1 MVVPRHEASRRLSP
15 SFLLV
20 FVTLLC
26 TAMGLGG
33 IRLYSLYLEHRLSE
47 VSLRIERS
55 LDRNAELDRKLS
67 TLLSPQRVYHVA
79 RGELGMLPPQGM
91 ISLRVVLP
99 GNPGTMPLA
108 TGVPGVSGT
117 RETFMEKSLRLFVD
131 KANAQD

>member
-1 MVVPRHEASRRLSP
+1 MVIPRHEASRRLSP

-55 LDRNAELDRKLS
+55 LDRNAELERKLS

-79 RGELGMLPPQGM
+79 RGELVDRVALEVARRRGITAGSDEDGDEADGQRRQGC
-91 ISLRVVLP
+91 
-99 GNPGTMPLA
+99 
-108 TGVPGVSGT
+108 GVRAHGRRP
-117 RETFMEKSLRLFVD
+117 
-131 KANAQD
+131 KAERRGHHPHR